1 MAEKTTV
8 ARPYARAV
16 FEIAR
21 DSDAFGNWSEFLER
35 AAAVVSDPRVK
46 ALIGNPAVT
55 RHDLAEL
62 LVEVAG
68 DGAGEQGANFLRL
81 LAENGRVAWIPEIA
95 SEFEALRAEAENI
108 VDVTVTSAAPLDEEQ
123 RSRFATSLRSKLGRE
138 VRLHCDTD
146 SSLLGGAIIRAGDLV
161 IDGSLLGR
169 LQRLAG
175 VVTH

>member
-16 FEIAR
+16 FEVAR
-21 DSDAFGNWSEFLER
+21 DAGAFGSWSRFLQR

-46 ALIGNPAVT
+46 DLIGNPMVT
-55 RHDLAEL
+55 RGDLAEL
-62 LVEVAG
+62 LIEVVG
-68 DGAGEQGANFLRL
+68 DDAGEPGANFLRL
-81 LAENGRVAWIPEIA
+81 VAENGRAAWIPEIA
-95 SEFEALRAEAENI
+95 SEFEALRADAENV
-108 VDVTVTSAAPLDEEQ
+108 VDVTVTSAVPLDEEQ
-123 RSRFATSLRSKLGRE
+123 QGHFATSMRSKLGRE

-146 SSLLGGAIIRAGDLV
+146 ASLLGGAIIRAGDLV

-175 VVTH
+175 AVTH

>member
-21 DSDAFGNWSEFLER
+21 DADAFGAWSEFLGR
-35 AAAVVSDPRVK
+35 AAKVVGDPRV
-46 ALIGNPAVT
+46 AELIGNPAVT
-55 RHDLAEL
+55 RADLAEL
-62 LVEVAG
+62 IIEVAG
-68 DGAGEQGANFLRL
+68 DAAGREGSNFIRL
-81 LAENGRVAWIPEIA
+81 VAENDRVAWIPEIA
-95 SEFEALRAEAENI
+95 AEFEALRAEAENV
-108 VDVTVTSAAPLDEEQ
+108 VDVTVTSAVALDEEQ
-123 RSRFATSLRSKLGRE
+123 RSRFATSLKSRLGRE

-146 SSLLGGAIIRAGDLV
+146 ASLLGGAIIRAGDLV

-175 VVTH
+175 AVTH